1 MQHFDNLDEGRN
13 DFADSSH
20 YTEEDFDY
28 ILYQPSSKKSYLDP
42 ELKQFYFVYED
53 GLEADQANGS
63 PSGAW
68 GTEYELF
75 TTVECIWKVTPPDPT
90 TWASDLDFYGY
101 TELQSW
107 KVISVEDHE
116 GNEVKP
122 EEVLTEKQL
131 LAYTQG
137 LEAFIEE

>member
-1 MQHFDNLDEGRN
+1 MQHFDNLEQGRN

-28 ILYQPSSKKSYLDP
+28 ILYQPSSKKPYLDP

-53 GLEADQANGS
+53 
-63 PSGAW
+63 AW
-68 GTEYELF
+68 GAEYELF
-75 TTVECIWKVTPPDPT
+75 TTVECLWKVTPPDPT
-90 TWASDLDFYGY
+90 TWASDLDYHGY
-101 TELQSW
+101 VELKSW
-107 KVISVEDHE
+107 EVISVEDHE

-122 EEVLTEKQL
+122 EELLTEKQL

-137 LEAFIEE
+137 LEQFVEE

>member
-20 YTEEDFDY
+20 YTEEDFDEY
-28 ILYQPSSKKSYLDP
+28 IAYNLSSKKPYLDP

-53 GLEADQANGS
+53 
-63 PSGAW
+63 AW

-75 TTVECIWKVTPPDPT
+75 TTVECIWKVNPPDPT
-90 TWASDLDFYGY
+90 TWATDWDFYGY
-101 TELQSW
+101 IELKSW
-107 KVISVEDHE
+107 EVISVEDNE

-137 LEAFIEE
+137 LEEFVES

>member
-28 ILYQPSSKKSYLDP
+28 ILYQPSSKKPYLDP

-53 GLEADQANGS
+53 
-63 PSGAW
+63 AW

-90 TWASDLDFYGY
+90 SWESDYDYHGY
-101 TELQSW
+101 VELKSRE
-107 KVISVEDHE
+107 VISVEDHE

-122 EEVLTEKQL
+122 EEVLTEKHL
-131 LAYTQG
+131 LAYTAG
-137 LEAFIEE
+137 LTKLIEE

>member
-1 MQHFDNLDEGRN
+1 MQHFDNLE
-13 DFADSSH
+13 H
-20 YTEEDFDY
+20 HTEEDFDY
-28 ILYQPSSKKSYLDP
+28 ILYQPSSKKPYLDP
-42 ELKQFYFVYED
+42 ELKQFYFVHED
-53 GLEADQANGS
+53 ALGAPQANES

-90 TWASDLDFYGY
+90 TWASDWDFYGCV
-101 TELQSW
+101 ELKSW
-107 KVISVEDHE
+107 EVLSVEDQE

-137 LEAFIEE
+137 LEEFVES

>member
-28 ILYQPSSKKSYLDP
+28 ILYQPSSKKPYLDP
-42 ELKQFYFVYED
+42 ELKQFYFVYE
-53 GLEADQANGS
+53 
-63 PSGAW
+63 GAW
-68 GTEYELF
+68 GEEYELF

-90 TWASDLDFYGY
+90 IWASDWDFYGY
-101 TELQSW
+101 TELKSW
-107 KVISVEDHE
+107 EVISVEDHE

-131 LAYTQG
+131 LAYSTG

>member
-28 ILYQPSSKKSYLDP
+28 ILYQPSSKKPYLDP
-42 ELKQFYFVYED
+42 ELKQFYFVYE
-53 GLEADQANGS
+53 
-63 PSGAW
+63 GAW
-68 GTEYELF
+68 GEEYELF

-90 TWASDLDFYGY
+90 TWASDWDFYGY
-101 TELQSW
+101 TELKSW
-107 KVISVEDHE
+107 EVISVEDHE

>member
-1 MQHFDNLDEGRN
+1 MQHFDNLEQGRN

-28 ILYQPSSKKSYLDP
+28 ILYQPSSKKPYLDP

-53 GLEADQANGS
+53 
-63 PSGAW
+63 AW

-75 TTVECIWKVTPPDPT
+75 TTIECIWKVTPPDPT
-90 TWASDLDFYGY
+90 SWASPDDFYGY
-101 TELQSW
+101 TELKSW
-107 KVISVEDHE
+107 EVISVEDHE

-122 EEVLTEKQL
+122 EDVLTEKQL

>member
-1 MQHFDNLDEGRN
+1 MQHFDNLDLGRN

-28 ILYQPSSKKSYLDP
+28 ILYQPSSKKPYLDP
-42 ELKQFYFVYED
+42 EPKQFYFVYED
-53 GLEADQANGS
+53 
-63 PSGAW
+63 AW

-90 TWASDLDFYGY
+90 TWASDWDFYGY
-101 TELQSW
+101 TELKSW
-107 KVISVEDHE
+107 EVISVEDHE

-122 EEVLTEKQL
+122 EDVLTEKQL
-131 LAYTQG
+131 LAYTAG
-137 LEAFIEE
+137 LEQFLGG

>member
-1 MQHFDNLDEGRN
+1 MQHFDNPD
-13 DFADSSH
+13 H

-28 ILYQPSSKKSYLDP
+28 ILYQPSSKKPYLDP

-53 GLEADQANGS
+53 
-63 PSGAW
+63 AW

-90 TWASDLDFYGY
+90 SWESDYDYHGY
-101 TELQSW
+101 VELKSW
-107 KVISVEDHE
+107 EVISVEDHE

-122 EEVLTEKQL
+122 EDVLTEKQL

-137 LEAFIEE
+137 LKTFVEE

>member
-1 MQHFDNLDEGRN
+1 MQHFDTLE
-13 DFADSSH
+13 H

-28 ILYQPSSKKSYLDP
+28 ILYQPSSKKPYLDP
-42 ELKQFYFVYED
+42 ELKQFYFVYE
-53 GLEADQANGS
+53 
-63 PSGAW
+63 GAW
-68 GTEYELF
+68 GEEYELF

-90 TWASDLDFYGY
+90 TWASDWDFYGY
-101 TELQSW
+101 TELKSW
-107 KVISVEDHE
+107 EVISVEDHE

>member
-1 MQHFDNLDEGRN
+1 MQHFDNLDLGRN

-28 ILYQPSSKKSYLDP
+28 ILYQPSNKKPYLDP

-53 GLEADQANGS
+53 T
-63 PSGAW
+63 W
-68 GTEYELF
+68 GEEYELF

-90 TWASDLDFYGY
+90 TWTSPEDFYGY
-101 TELQSW
+101 TELKSW
-107 KVISVEDHE
+107 EVISVEDHE

-131 LAYTQG
+131 WAYTQG
-137 LEAFIEE
+137 LEQFVES

>member
-1 MQHFDNLDEGRN
+1 MQHFDNLDLGRN

-28 ILYQPSSKKSYLDP
+28 ILYQPSSKKPYLDP

-53 GLEADQANGS
+53 G
-63 PSGAW
+63 W
-68 GTEYELF
+68 GEEYELF
-75 TTVECIWKVTPPDPT
+75 TTVECLWKVVRPDPSS
-90 TWASDLDFYGY
+90 WDSPEDYYGY
-101 TELQSW
+101 TELKSW
-107 KVISVEDHE
+107 EVLSVEDNE

-137 LEAFIEE
+137 LEEFVES

>member
-1 MQHFDNLDEGRN
+1 MQHFDNLEH
-13 DFADSSH
+13 S
-20 YTEEDFDY
+20 TEEDFDVY
-28 ILYQPSSKKSYLDP
+28 YDSPKNKRNYLDP
-42 ELKQFYFVYED
+42 ELKQFYFVYYD

-68 GTEYELF
+68 GAEYELF

-90 TWASDLDFYGY
+90 TWASDLDYNGY
-101 TELQSW
+101 VELKSW
-107 KVISVEDHE
+107 EVISVEDHE

-131 LAYTQG
+131 LAYTAG
-137 LEAFIEE
+137 LTKFIEE

>member
-1 MQHFDNLDEGRN
+1 MQHFDNLEQGRN

-28 ILYQPSSKKSYLDP
+28 ILYQPSSKKPYLDP

-53 GLEADQANGS
+53 
-63 PSGAW
+63 AW

-75 TTVECIWKVTPPDPT
+75 TTVECIWKVTPPDPK
-90 TWASDLDFYGY
+90 TWASPDDFYGCA
-101 TELQSW
+101 ELKSW
-107 KVISVEDHE
+107 EVISVEDHE

-122 EEVLTEKQL
+122 EDVLTEKQL
-131 LAYTQG
+131 LVYTAG
-137 LEAFIEE
+137 LESFIEE

>member
-1 MQHFDNLDEGRN
+1 MQHFDNLEQGRN

-28 ILYQPSSKKSYLDP
+28 ILYQPSSKKPYLDP

-53 GLEADQANGS
+53 
-63 PSGAW
+63 AW

-75 TTVECIWKVTPPDPT
+75 TTVECLWKVTPPDPT
-90 TWASDLDFYGY
+90 TWASDWDFYGY
-101 TELQSW
+101 TELKSW
-107 KVISVEDHE
+107 EVISVEDHE

-122 EEVLTEKQL
+122 EDVLTEKQL

-137 LEAFIEE
+137 LEEFVES

>member
-1 MQHFDNLDEGRN
+1 MQHFDNLEQGRN

-28 ILYQPSSKKSYLDP
+28 ILYQPSSKKPYLDP

-53 GLEADQANGS
+53 ALGDPQANES

-68 GTEYELF
+68 GEEYKLF

-90 TWASDLDFYGY
+90 SWESDYDFFGY
-101 TELQSW
+101 VELKSW
-107 KVISVEDHE
+107 EVISVEDHE

-122 EEVLTEKQL
+122 EDVLTEKQL

-137 LEAFIEE
+137 LLNFIEE

>member
-28 ILYQPSSKKSYLDP
+28 ILYQPSSKKPYLDP

-53 GLEADQANGS
+53 E
-63 PSGAW
+63 W
-68 GTEYELF
+68 GEEYELF
-75 TTVECIWKVTPPDPT
+75 TTVECLWKVTPPGPI

-101 TELQSW
+101 TELKSW
-107 KVISVEDHE
+107 EVISVEDHE
-116 GNEVKP
+116 GDEVKP

-131 LAYTQG
+131 LAYTSG

>member
-1 MQHFDNLDEGRN
+1 MQHFDNLDY
-13 DFADSSH
+13 

-28 ILYQPSSKKSYLDP
+28 VLYQPSSKKPYLDP
-42 ELKQFYFVYED
+42 ELKQFYVVYED
-53 GLEADQANGS
+53 
-63 PSGAW
+63 AW

-75 TTVECIWKVTPPDPT
+75 TTVECLWKVVRPDLSSWDSPE
-90 TWASDLDFYGY
+90 DYYGY
-101 TELQSW
+101 TELKSW
-107 KVISVEDHE
+107 EVISVEDHE

-131 LAYTQG
+131 LAYTTG

>member
-1 MQHFDNLDEGRN
+1 MQHFDNLDEGQN

-28 ILYQPSSKKSYLDP
+28 ILYQSSSKKPYLDP

-53 GLEADQANGS
+53 
-63 PSGAW
+63 AW

-90 TWASDLDFYGY
+90 TWASDLDFYGH
-101 TELQSW
+101 TELKSW
-107 KVISVEDHE
+107 EVISVEDHE

-131 LAYTQG
+131 LVYIQG

>member
-28 ILYQPSSKKSYLDP
+28 ILYQPSSKKPYLDP
-42 ELKQFYFVYED
+42 ELKQFYFGYED
-53 GLEADQANGS
+53 
-63 PSGAW
+63 AW
-68 GTEYELF
+68 GEEYELF
-75 TTVECIWKVTPPDPT
+75 TTVECLWKVVRPDPSS
-90 TWASDLDFYGY
+90 WDSPEDYYGY
-101 TELQSW
+101 TELKSW
-107 KVISVEDHE
+107 EVLSVEDSE

-122 EEVLTEKQL
+122 EDVLTEKQL

-137 LEAFIEE
+137 LEQFVES

>member
-1 MQHFDNLDEGRN
+1 MQHFDNLEH
-13 DFADSSH
+13 S
-20 YTEEDFDY
+20 TEEDFDVY
-28 ILYQPSSKKSYLDP
+28 YDSPKNKRSYLDT

-53 GLEADQANGS
+53 
-63 PSGAW
+63 AW

-75 TTVECIWKVTPPDPT
+75 TTVECLWKVTPPDPT
-90 TWASDLDFYGY
+90 TWASDLDYHGHV
-101 TELQSW
+101 ELKSW
-107 KVISVEDHE
+107 EVISVEDNE

-137 LEAFIEE
+137 LESFVEE

>member
-1 MQHFDNLDEGRN
+1 MQHFDNLDLGRN

-28 ILYQPSSKKSYLDP
+28 ILYQPSSKKPYLDP

-53 GLEADQANGS
+53 
-63 PSGAW
+63 AW
-68 GTEYELF
+68 GEEYELF
-75 TTVECIWKVTPPDPT
+75 TTVECLWKVTPPDPT
-90 TWASDLDFYGY
+90 TWASPDDFYGY
-101 TELQSW
+101 TELKSW
-107 KVISVEDHE
+107 EVISVEDNE

-131 LAYTQG
+131 LAYTEG
-137 LEAFIEE
+137 LTKFIEE

>member
-1 MQHFDNLDEGRN
+1 MQHFDNLEQGRN

-28 ILYQPSSKKSYLDP
+28 ILYQPSSKKPYLDP
-42 ELKQFYFVYED
+42 ELKQYYFVYED
-53 GLEADQANGS
+53 
-63 PSGAW
+63 AW

-75 TTVECIWKVTPPDPT
+75 TTVECLWKVTPPDPT
-90 TWASDLDFYGY
+90 TWASDLDYHGY
-101 TELQSW
+101 VELKSW
-107 KVISVEDHE
+107 EVISVEDHE

-122 EEVLTEKQL
+122 EDVLTEKQL

-137 LEAFIEE
+137 LEQFVES

>member
-13 DFADSSH
+13 DFVDSSH
-20 YTEEDFDY
+20 YTEEDFDMY
-28 ILYQPSSKKSYLDP
+28 YDTHKNKRSYFDT

-53 GLEADQANGS
+53 V
-63 PSGAW
+63 W
-68 GTEYELF
+68 GEEYELF
-75 TTVECIWKVTPPDPT
+75 TTVECLWKVVRPDPSS
-90 TWASDLDFYGY
+90 WDSPEDYYGY
-101 TELQSW
+101 TELKSW
-107 KVISVEDHE
+107 EVISVEDHE

-131 LAYTQG
+131 LAYTAG

>member
-28 ILYQPSSKKSYLDP
+28 ILYQPSSKKPYLDP

-53 GLEADQANGS
+53 
-63 PSGAW
+63 AW
-68 GTEYELF
+68 GTECELF

-90 TWASDLDFYGY
+90 TWASDLDYNGY
-101 TELQSW
+101 VELKSW
-107 KVISVEDHE
+107 EVISVEDSE

-137 LEAFIEE
+137 LETFVEE

>member
-1 MQHFDNLDEGRN
+1 MQHFDTLDLGRN

-28 ILYQPSSKKSYLDP
+28 ILYQPSSKKPYLDP

-53 GLEADQANGS
+53 
-63 PSGAW
+63 AW
-68 GTEYELF
+68 GAEYELF

-90 TWASDLDFYGY
+90 SWDSPEDYYGY
-101 TELQSW
+101 TELKSW
-107 KVISVEDHE
+107 EVISVEDHE

-122 EEVLTEKQL
+122 EDVLTEKQL

-137 LEAFIEE
+137 LEEFVES